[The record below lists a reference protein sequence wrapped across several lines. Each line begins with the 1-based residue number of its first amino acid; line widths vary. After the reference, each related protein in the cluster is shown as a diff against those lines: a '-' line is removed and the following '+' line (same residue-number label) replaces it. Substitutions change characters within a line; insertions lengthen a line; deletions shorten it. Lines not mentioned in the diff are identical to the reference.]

1 MMQTIPQLVEI
12 KLLQKQRVLMLR
24 FANGQTFSLPC
35 EYLRVFSP
43 SAEARSHGV
52 KAPQRVTDKQQV
64 NIIGIDPVGHYA
76 VKLIFD
82 DGHHTGIYSW
92 EKLYELAVNY
102 PANWQRYQEQCK
114 EIGE

>member
-1 MMQTIPQLVEI
+1 MHTQINPIEI
-12 KLLQKQRVLMLR
+12 KLLQKERILHIVFDNNEQY
-24 FANGQTFSLPC
+24 ALPC

-43 SAEARSHGV
+43 SAEVRRHGQ
-52 KAPQRVTDKQQV
+52 PILITGKQDV

-92 EKLYELAVNY
+92 DYLLELGRRQET
-102 PANWQRYQEQCK
+102 NWRDYLAKIAAQP
-114 EIGE
+114 